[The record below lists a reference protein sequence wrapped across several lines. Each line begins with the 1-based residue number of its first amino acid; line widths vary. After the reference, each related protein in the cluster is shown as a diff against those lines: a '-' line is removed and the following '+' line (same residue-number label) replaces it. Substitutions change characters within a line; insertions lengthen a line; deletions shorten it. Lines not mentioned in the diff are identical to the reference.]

1 MQHHASRQDH
11 QETHRASSQAKQSVS
26 ANRNPGV
33 YAGFKIGKKKHLLY
47 CVTVN
52 CHGDNLRKK
61 REKKTSISHLLLVN
75 DVLAC
80 QSYHYPSLAQIVI

>member
-33 YAGFKIGKKKHLLY
+33 YAGFKIGGGKNTYCIVLQSIVMVTISGKK
-47 CVTVN
+47 
-52 CHGDNLRKK
+52 
-61 REKKTSISHLLLVN
+61 EKKNIYQPSIVG
-75 DVLAC
+75 
-80 QSYHYPSLAQIVI
+80 

>member
-33 YAGFKIGKKKHLLY
+33 YAGFKIGKKKNMY
-47 CVTVN
+47 CIVLQSIVMVTIS
-52 CHGDNLRKK
+52 GKK
-61 REKKTSISHLLLVN
+61 EKKNIYQPSIVG
-75 DVLAC
+75 
-80 QSYHYPSLAQIVI
+80 

>member
-33 YAGFKIGKKKHLLY
+33 YAGFKIGKKNKNTY
-47 CVTVN
+47 CIVLQSIVMVTIS
-52 CHGDNLRKK
+52 GKK
-61 REKKTSISHLLLVN
+61 EKKNIYQPSIVG
-75 DVLAC
+75 
-80 QSYHYPSLAQIVI
+80 

>member
-33 YAGFKIGKKKHLLY
+33 YAGFKIEKKNTY
-47 CVTVN
+47 CIVLQSIVMVTIS
-52 CHGDNLRKK
+52 GK
-61 REKKTSISHLLLVN
+61 REKKNIYQPSIVG
-75 DVLAC
+75 
-80 QSYHYPSLAQIVI
+80 